1 VDHQPSLP
9 QPPFGRPTSGPT
21 PGAALGPVSGADPA
35 RDPDDPL
42 WGAALDWIDDA
53 EWQRLCADRA
63 ARGDD
68 GDEEPVDPV
77 EAFYDDPDSGPPPDW
92 EQPSLEE
99 LTAQAEADGAEDAA
113 LMARLVAAGVDG
125 YAHDRSSP
133 PRPGVAAGPAA
144 GFGQGCPL
152 DAGAPST
159 LLSGLADEASGESR
173 SFAGVTDD
181 GLMGLL
187 GTRQRLACRQQWE
200 LITAVAEFIRRRP
213 QPGCPPEEPG
223 NMPRVWHEHA
233 AGELSGQLHIT
244 KHHATDLLD
253 LAHDLTVKLPLT
265 AAALRDGIIDL
276 DKARIIALHCS
287 DLTRAEALV
296 AEKILLGQDTVE
308 EMTWGMI
315 RYRIAL
321 AVMEVNPD
329 AARRRRERAEQER
342 RVEVRPELSGNA
354 LLSGR
359 ELPPA
364 AVLAASER
372 LTARALELREAGVDG
387 GLDELRAM
395 AYLEAF
401 GVLDPL
407 QNIHPGD
414 GDGTGTSDP
423 ASDSGTGARPWPAPV
438 GFAAKVNLTI
448 PLTTL
453 LGTTDRPGILSG
465 TGPIDADLARD
476 LAAAAARDPR
486 STWCVTVTGPDSRP
500 VAHGCG
506 RPPTRRPRTSPRH
519 HTTPGPNHTPEPG
532 HPEGPARDGPARD
545 GPACTPA
552 DDRSPPGTGTLRLNP
567 GALTGDGTGKDL
579 EFTLESLAGPCDHAH
594 QAAGHDPGVRL
605 RHLTAILNSSC
616 TFSTCRRPERTCDY
630 EHSTPYEQGG
640 RTCLC
645 DAGPVCRHDHRAK
658 QSPGW
663 RLEQAGQRGWFRWTT
678 PSGRTYLSRPTQ
690 YPDLSGA
697 TRKPP
702 VRTALRQHAAQAGP
716 DRGDPRPRD
725 TGC

>member
-1 VDHQPSLP
+1 MR
-9 QPPFGRPTSGPT
+9 GAT
-21 PGAALGPVSGADPA
+21 P
-35 RDPDDPL
+35 
-42 WGAALDWIDDA
+42 DWVDDA
-53 EWQRLCADRA
+53 EWARMCADRA
-63 ARGDD
+63 EHGGDWD
-68 GDEEPVDPV
+68 QEPADLVD
-77 EAFYDDPDSGPPPDW
+77 AFYDDPDSGPPPDW
-92 EQPSLEE
+92 EQPSPGE
-99 LTAQAEADGAEDAA
+99 LTAQAEADAAEDAA
-113 LMARLVAAGVDG
+113 LMARLVAAGIDG

-152 DAGAPST
+152 DAAAPSST
-159 LLSGLADEASGESR
+159 VSVLADEASGDDR

-181 GLMGLL
+181 HLMGLL

-233 AGELSGQLHIT
+233 AGELSDQLHIT

-253 LAHDLTVKLPLT
+253 LAHDLTCKLPAT
-265 AAALRDGIIDL
+265 AAALKDGIIDL
-276 DKARIIALHCS
+276 DKARTIALHCS
-287 DLTRAEALV
+287 DLTRAEAQV
-296 AEKILLGQDTVE
+296 AEKILFRQDTVE

-321 AVMEVNPD
+321 AVLEVNPA

-354 LLSGR
+354 QLSGR

-372 LTARALELREAGVDG
+372 LTVRALELRDAGVDG

-407 QNIHPGD
+407 QNTPPAT
-414 GDGTGTSDP
+414 GDGTGTSGSPEGGP
-423 ASDSGTGARPWPAPV
+423 AGDAGAAPWPVPA
-438 GFAAKVNLTI
+438 GFAAKVNLTV

-453 LGTTDRPGILSG
+453 LGTTDRPGLLSG
-465 TGPIDADLARD
+465 TGPIDAGLARD

-486 STWCVTVTGPDSRP
+486 STWCITVTGPDSRP

-506 RPPTRRPRTSPRH
+506 RPPTRRPRTSPR
-519 HTTPGPNHTPEPG
+519 NHTPPG
-532 HPEGPARDGPARD
+532 G
-545 GPACTPA
+545 
-552 DDRSPPGTGTLRLNP
+552 DRSPPGTGTLRLNP
-567 GALTGDGTGKDL
+567 AALTGGGTGKDL
-579 EFTLESLAGPCDHAH
+579 EFTLESLAGPCDHRH
-594 QAAGHDPGVRL
+594 QAAGHDPGVKL
-605 RHLTAILNSSC
+605 RHLTGILNSCC
-616 TFSTCRRPERTCDY
+616 TFSTCRRPEQTCDY

-645 DAGPVCRHDHRAK
+645 DAGPVCRRDHRTK

-678 PSGRTYLSRPTQ
+678 PSGRTHLSRPTQ
-690 YPDLSGA
+690 YPD
-697 TRKPP
+697 
-702 VRTALRQHAAQAGP
+702 
-716 DRGDPRPRD
+716 
-725 TGC
+725 